1 MRARKRRLSSAG
13 RGVVMAVIAV
23 LVVTLGEPPLAIAGS
38 TAPASKGVS
47 AGSAPSD
54 VTDFS
59 AARRHHRR
67 HYRGS
72 DAAGLAFFGMALGT
86 IGAIAAQQNYGYGY
100 GYGYGPGYY
109 GGPYYY
115 GGGPFYGG
123 PYYGRRYYYPP
134 Y

>member
-1 MRARKRRLSSAG
+1 MRTRKGLLCSGG
-13 RGVVMAVIAV
+13 RGVVMATIAV
-23 LVVTLGEPPLAIAGS
+23 LAVTTGEPLLAIAGS
-38 TAPASKGVS
+38 AAPASKGVS
-47 AGSAPSD
+47 ATTASSD
-54 VTDFS
+54 ATDLS
-59 AARRHHRR
+59 AARRRR
-67 HYRGS
+67 RYYRGG

-123 PYYGRRYYYPP
+123 PFYGRRYYYPP